1 MLMWTICLW
10 FMQSEE
16 TYPILFLFPL
26 VFLRD
31 NQALRTKHDLSALST
46 LSSIQSSLR
55 YSSHLF
61 GLSVRF
67 DTLSL
72 SLSRQGCVT
81 YLDQPF
87 QLEHTPARLCFQ
99 LRGKCQYFMCRKFKK
114 EQCLSLA
121 FICKNCEEVS
131 NERNVLFVLRA
142 TSDIEVMKQQLN
154 KLYGYLPVTAAQ
166 DKNART
172 GL

>member
-1 MLMWTICLW
+1 MIYLHCQHCHQFNPHYVIRPICSDCQYVL
-10 FMQSEE
+10 
-16 TYPILFLFPL
+16 I
-26 VFLRD
+26 RC
-31 NQALRTKHDLSALST
+31 
-46 LSSIQSSLR
+46 
-55 YSSHLF
+55 
-61 GLSVRF
+61 
-67 DTLSL
+67 L